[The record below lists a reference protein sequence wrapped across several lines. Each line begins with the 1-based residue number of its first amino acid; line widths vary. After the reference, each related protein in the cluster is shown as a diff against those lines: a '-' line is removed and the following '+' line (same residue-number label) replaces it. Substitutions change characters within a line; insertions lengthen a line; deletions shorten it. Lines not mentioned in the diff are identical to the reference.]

1 MNSIIHPVTKAARAI
16 AAGASD
22 AETVRDDYIPR
33 ADYVSPDVAALE
45 KTRLWPRVWQMACR
59 EEELARPG
67 SFTTYEIVDQ
77 SVFIVRTAEG
87 ALRAYHNVCPHRG
100 NRLATGSGAM
110 ARITCSFHGWR
121 WDLEGNNLF
130 IKDETDFAGCPAMGG
145 EDMALTP
152 VQVDVWGGFVF
163 INMDLDAEPLG
174 QFLAPVPQYLDCV
187 EFQGMRIA
195 WHQTIRLGG
204 NWKTALESFMESYH
218 VYTTHPQLVPVFDER
233 SFSRA
238 YGKHGMHG
246 YPPTNRPLGAPSPRT
261 GLPVPDDLREG
272 VIKAFADIADQT
284 GGATM
289 VGNISG
295 RAAKEVERLRTELPA
310 TATPLEIL
318 TAAFGYMAEAAIR
331 DGAKW
336 PTITPEQMEHLGVD
350 WNIFPN
356 MVMVFGLD
364 ASLVFRARPDGDDPH
379 RCIFDIWG
387 IIRTSDENAPEYEHR
402 VFADWHDHQEE
413 IPSLLVQ
420 DLRNIEKIQQ
430 GMQSIAYRGSRT
442 SPLQEQQISN
452 LHKTLH
458 RYLYE

>member
-1 MNSIIHPVTKAARAI
+1 
-16 AAGASD
+16 
-22 AETVRDDYIPR
+22 
-33 ADYVSPDVAALE
+33 
-45 KTRLWPRVWQMACR
+45 
-59 EEELARPG
+59 
-67 SFTTYEIVDQ
+67 
-77 SVFIVRTAEG
+77 
-87 ALRAYHNVCPHRG
+87 
-100 NRLATGSGAM
+100 
-110 ARITCSFHGWR
+110 
-121 WDLEGNNLF
+121 
-130 IKDETDFAGCPAMGG
+130 
-145 EDMALTP
+145 
-152 VQVDVWGGFVF
+152 
-163 INMDLDAEPLG
+163 
-174 QFLAPVPQYLDCV
+174 
-187 EFQGMRIA
+187 
-195 WHQTIRLGG
+195 
-204 NWKTALESFMESYH
+204 
-218 VYTTHPQLVPVFDER
+218 
-233 SFSRA
+233 
-238 YGKHGMHG
+238 
-246 YPPTNRPLGAPSPRT
+246 
-261 GLPVPDDLREG
+261 
-272 VIKAFADIADQT
+272 
-284 GGATM
+284 M

-430 GMQSIAYRGSRT
+430 GMQSIAYKGSRT